1 MYVRVVQELP
11 KYLPV
16 AGSPEKLK
24 RACPRG
30 NDLCWLLSGLARSA
44 RSAQG
49 RPSFGQWEGGG
60 REKLRYTYVFKE
72 VLKKR
77 RGLSELLFFF
87 FFFLSM
93 FTLCATPNLEENVG
107 TGFLCYVFC
116 KMPSICMIIRWSGHF
131 YPIAQIP

>member
-1 MYVRVVQELP
+1 MVQELP
-11 KYLPV
+11 KYLLV

-24 RACPRG
+24 RARPRG

-77 RGLSELLFFF
+77 RLSELLFFCF
-87 FFFLSM
+87 FFFFS
-93 FTLCATPNLEENVG
+93 
-107 TGFLCYVFC
+107 
-116 KMPSICMIIRWSGHF
+116 
-131 YPIAQIP
+131 